1 MNITLYI
8 IRFLYRIRYQLI
20 FGSVIVTGL
29 VIYFSRFIPK
39 TYTVKT
45 TIYTG
50 IVTDTGL
57 NSDQQPANW
66 KSVENMFDNLVKLTK
81 EKGIQKIIAIKLLA
95 INLVHGDPDADN
107 LYIRAKNYKDLIKI
121 IPEDLL
127 QLVDKTSEKKT
138 IDNFIK
144 YMKNDP
150 ENFLYELLNNNGP
163 FYSYNSLSTI
173 AAKRLDNSD
182 LIEISYQTAD
192 PGITLN
198 TVKLIYEE
206 LRAAYEDIRY
216 KATNDI
222 VAYYEKEL
230 KRLQTKLSGLED
242 KLVNYNVENSVIN
255 YPEQTKAIANSY
267 SEFENRYEATRRA
280 YESANRV
287 IQDMEQYMNTRT
299 KLVKANDDFIRALN
313 EISSVNGKITEIET
327 FNSEEM
333 QAKNTELQ
341 EYKTQLKNAEQK
353 ISSLTTMI
361 NSYKESKEGIAIDGL
376 VDEWLK
382 QTIVKTK
389 AEAELNVLD
398 QRRKVYNEQYKLY
411 SPIGTQIDRQQ
422 REIKVLEQSYLQMLH
437 ALNMAKMK
445 QKDIQLTSATLR
457 LISEPTF
464 PILSDKSKRSL
475 LVIAAFMGSILFI
488 IGFNLLIEL
497 LDRTLRDAD
506 RAKRLTGLPVLAA
519 FTGHINLKYRGFT
532 KASNRVV
539 AAYCCNQL
547 NVFLQLGQTSI
558 INLISFGEQEG
569 KGFIASYLQEYWE
582 DLGFNVKIITY
593 GKDYNSQSMVYALAH
608 SIFNIYEPPYGQDN
622 PDILIVKYPP
632 LREYPIST
640 DLLQEAQVNLL
651 VADACRVWSTSDT
664 QLLEHFRKQVKEK
677 PLYLLLNRTERE
689 FVEDFTGQLP
699 PYSGLKNL
707 IFRLNQFGIT
717 ANKA

>member
-39 TYTVKT
+39 TYTVKS

>member
-57 NSDQQPANW
+57 NSDQQPTNW

-81 EKGIQKIIAIKLLA
+81 EKGVQKNIAIKLLA
-95 INLVHGDPDADN
+95 INLVHGNLDEDN
-107 LYIRAKNYKDLIKI
+107 LYIRAKNYKDLIKT
-121 IPEDLL
+121 IPADLL
-127 QLVDKTSEKKT
+127 QLVDRSSEEKT
-138 IDNFIK
+138 IENFMK

-150 ENFLYELLNNNGP
+150 ENYLYGLLNNDGP
-163 FYSYNSLSTI
+163 FYSYKTLSTLV
-173 AAKRLDNSD
+173 AKRLDNSD
-182 LIEISYQTAD
+182 LIEISYQTPD
-192 PGITLN
+192 PGITLS
-198 TVKLIYEE
+198 TVKLIYDE
-206 LRAAYEDIRY
+206 LRSAYEDIRY
-216 KATNDI
+216 KTTNDI

-230 KRLQTKLSGLED
+230 KKQQIKLSGLED

-255 YPEQTKAIANSY
+255 YPEQTKAIANSF
-267 SEFENRYEATRRA
+267 SDFEDRYEATRRA
-280 YESANRV
+280 YESADK
-287 IQDMEQYMNTRT
+287 IILEMEQYMNTRT
-299 KLVKANDDFIRALN
+299 KLVKANEEFIQALN
-313 EISSVNGKITEIET
+313 EISSINGKITEIET

-333 QAKNTELQ
+333 QAKDTELQ

-361 NSYKESKEGIAIDGL
+361 NSYKESKEGVAVDGL

-382 QTIVKTK
+382 QTIAKTK
-389 AEAELNVLD
+389 AKAELDVLE
-398 QRRKVYNEQYKLY
+398 QRKKVYNEQYKIY
-411 SPIGTQIDRQQ
+411 SPIGTQLDRQQ
-422 REIKVLEQSYLQMLH
+422 REIKILEQSYLQMLH

-457 LISEPTF
+457 MISEPTF
-464 PILSDKSKRSL
+464 PIMSDKSKRML
-475 LVIAAFMGSILFI
+475 LVIGAFMGSLLLI

-547 NVFLQLGQTSI
+547 NVFLRLGQTAI

-569 KGFIASYLQEYWE
+569 KSFIASYLQEYWE

-593 GKDYNSQSMVYALAH
+593 GKDYNSQSMVYAQAQ
-608 SIFNIYEPPYGQDN
+608 SIFNIYEPPYGQDS
-622 PDILIVKYPP
+622 PDILIVEYPP
-632 LREYPIST
+632 LREYTIST

-651 VADACRVWSTSDT
+651 VADACRVWATSDS
-664 QLLEHFRKQVKEK
+664 QLLDHFRKLIKEK

>member
-173 AAKRLDNSD
+173 TAKRLDNSD

-398 QRRKVYNEQYKLY
+398 QRKKVYNEQYKLY

-582 DLGFNVKIITY
+582 DLGFNVKIIAY

>member
-20 FGSVIVTGL
+20 FGTAIVTGL

-39 TYTVKT
+39 TYTVKA

-50 IVTDTGL
+50 IVSDTGL

-66 KSVENMFDNLVKLTK
+66 KSVENMFDNLVKLTQ
-81 EKGIQKIIAIKLLA
+81 EKGIQKNIAIKLLA
-95 INLVHGDPDADN
+95 INLVHGDLDQDN
-107 LYIRAKNYKDLIKI
+107 VYIRAKNYQALIKI

-127 QLVDKTSEKKT
+127 HLVDKTSEEKT
-138 IDNFIK
+138 IDNFMK

-150 ENFLYELLNNNGP
+150 ENFLYGLLNGDGP
-163 FYSYNSLSTI
+163 FYSYNKLSSLE
-173 AAKRLDNSD
+173 AKRLGNSD
-182 LIEISYQTAD
+182 LIEISYQTTD

-198 TVKLIYEE
+198 TIKFIYNE

-216 KATNDI
+216 KTTNDI

-230 KRLQTKLSGLED
+230 KRQQTKLSSLED
-242 KLVNYNVENSVIN
+242 KLVNYNIENSIIN
-255 YPEQTKAIANSY
+255 YSEQTKAIANSY
-267 SEFENRYEATRRA
+267 SNFENRYEATRRD
-280 YESANRV
+280 YESADKV
-287 IQDMEQYMNTRT
+287 VQEMEQYMDIRS
-299 KLVKANDDFIRALN
+299 KLVKTNDDFIKVLN
-313 EISSVNGKITEIET
+313 EISTINGKITEIET
-327 FNSEEM
+327 FSSEEM

-341 EYKTQLKNAEQK
+341 EYKEQLKNAEQK
-353 ISSLTTMI
+353 IASLTTMI
-361 NSYKESKEGIAIDGL
+361 NSYKESKEGIAINGL

-389 AEAELNVLD
+389 AKAELDVLD
-398 QRRKVYNEQYKLY
+398 QRREVYNEQYKIY

-464 PILSDKSKRSL
+464 PILSDKSKRLL
-475 LVIAAFMGSILFI
+475 LVMASFFGSILFI

-547 NVFLQLGQTSI
+547 NVFLQLGRTSI

-569 KGFIASYLQEYWE
+569 KSFIASYLQEYWE
-582 DLGFNVKIITY
+582 DLGFSVKIISY
-593 GKDYNSQSMVYALAH
+593 DKDFNSQSMVYAQAN
-608 SIFNIYEPPYGQDN
+608 SIFHIYEPPYGQEN
-622 PDILIVKYPP
+622 PDILIVIYPP
-632 LREYPIST
+632 LRDYPIST
-640 DLLQEAQVNLL
+640 ALLQEAQVNLL
-651 VADACRVWSTSDT
+651 VADACRVWTTSDT
-664 QLLEHFRKQVKEK
+664 QLLEHFKKQVKDK

-707 IFRLNQFGIT
+707 VFRLNQFGIT